1 MVSWLTGSITLEIG
15 DNFVVYSTATE
26 IWSEAKEMYFKKD
39 KTSELYEL
47 EAQFQDI
54 KQGYL
59 PVSKYYSLLQQNGI
73 LKAYSWACQAMTSYS
88 NNY

>member
-1 MVSWLTGSITLEIG
+1 MMVSWLTGSITLEIG

-47 EAQFQDI
+47 EA
-54 KQGYL
+54 
-59 PVSKYYSLLQQNGI
+59 
-73 LKAYSWACQAMTSYS
+73 
-88 NNY
+88 